1 MKTKHTTTNP
11 ANKSTAT
18 TRGTTNRDI
27 NKGIKGNKT
36 YKKVRNIW
44 FCSIIKRKGNS
55 YRAGNISSYYGN
67 WRSIISDKYILSTEE
82 NSLLLSFDKDQ
93 PCRALFEFP
102 RTKAETNV
110 LETEVES
117 II

>member
-44 FCSIIKRKGNS
+44 FCSIIKRKG
-55 YRAGNISSYYGN
+55 
-67 WRSIISDKYILSTEE
+67 K
-82 NSLLLSFDKDQ
+82 
-93 PCRALFEFP
+93 
-102 RTKAETNV
+102 
-110 LETEVES
+110 
-117 II
+117 